1 MDSSVKKSARG
12 VGEAAP
18 LKQEIALPEIRL
30 ITQAERDS
38 LREMADTVCT
48 KVLGPD
54 WDKNGKQQ
62 E

>member
-1 MDSSVKKSARG
+1 MDSSAQNTAKG

-18 LKQEIALPEIRL
+18 LKQDIALPKIRL

-38 LREMADTVCT
+38 LREMANTVCT

-54 WDKNGKQQ
+54 WDKNAQ
-62 E
+62 EQE